1 VAGRAALV
9 IVDRT
14 MTFTYFIPTMLK
26 LMRDESP
33 PDPRAVTTALRWVKL
48 GYVLTAATL
57 FAWIAALKA
66 LSLLDGH
73 VS

>member
-1 VAGRAALV
+1 
-9 IVDRT
+9 
-14 MTFTYFIPTMLK
+14 MTFIYFIPTMLK
-26 LMRDESP
+26 LMCP

-48 GYVLTAATL
+48 GYVRHAATL